1 MRRHGILLLGL
12 FCLSCG
18 SKPSTT
24 ISNVSLPLQR
34 QETRAQPQA
43 RITVSAAPAQPEK
56 PKEPVSHQATATIP
70 GAKMILFAVGS
81 PQSNEIFVLAQTSS
95 DTYGGDFFI
104 VRLDSTENPVEEVM
118 GSMNLTDP
126 DAPVWS
132 IDGEK
137 AYFVFDTEKY
147 GHPERQYDHGLF
159 AWDRETGKVMQI
171 VSDSMGG
178 LALTAD
184 GSLAAFWDYSAGD
197 RLTVYDLK
205 MMRVVRSWPGQVHS
219 EDDLV
224 ISDLTF
230 TPDGKS
236 LLARLYAPDEN
247 AVMKYDIDSGAILP
261 LAKDVQSLVT
271 LGDRIYFLQFVPVPF
286 TAPEHPHK
294 LTRWMPGSFEPVTV
308 LEDFH
313 YDKLAGHEKR
323 WIVGESGLGYGQGS
337 AIYDTQTSEMQSAGK
352 SCDSAVVTGSGRILY
367 IFGNEFVTD
376 RALCDGPPPTP
387 R

>member
-1 MRRHGILLLGL
+1 MGRHRILLLAL

-18 SKPSTT
+18 SKPSTS
-24 ISNVSLPLQR
+24 SNVAVPSHR
-34 QETRAQPQA
+34 QQTSAQPQA
-43 RITVSAAPAQPEK
+43 RIAVLAVPAKPEK
-56 PKEPVSHQATATIP
+56 PKEPISHQAAATIP
-70 GAKMILFAVGS
+70 GAQVILFAAGS
-81 PQSNEIFVLAQTSS
+81 PQTNEVFVLAQTSQ
-95 DTYGGDFFI
+95 DTYGGGFFV
-104 VRLDSTENPVEEVM
+104 VRLDRTENQVEEVM

-126 DAPVWS
+126 ETPVWS
-132 IDGEK
+132 ADGEK

-159 AWDRETGKVMQI
+159 AWDHESGKVTQI
-171 VSDSMGG
+171 VTDSIGG

-205 MMRVVRSWPGQVHS
+205 IMRVVRSWPGQVHS

-247 AVMKYDIDSGAILP
+247 AVMKYDIDSGAISP
-261 LAKDVQSLVT
+261 LTKDVQSLATV
-271 LGDRIYFLQFVPVPF
+271 GDSIYFLQFVPVPF
-286 TAPEHPHK
+286 TAPEHLHK
-294 LTRWMPGSFEPVTV
+294 LMRWTTGALEPVTV

-323 WIVGESGLGYGQGS
+323 WLLGESRLGYGRGS
-337 AIYDTQTSEMQSAGK
+337 AIYDTQTGEIQSTGK

-367 IFGNEFVTD
+367 IFGNELVED
-376 RALCDGPPPTP
+376 RALCDGPPPIP
-387 R
+387 N